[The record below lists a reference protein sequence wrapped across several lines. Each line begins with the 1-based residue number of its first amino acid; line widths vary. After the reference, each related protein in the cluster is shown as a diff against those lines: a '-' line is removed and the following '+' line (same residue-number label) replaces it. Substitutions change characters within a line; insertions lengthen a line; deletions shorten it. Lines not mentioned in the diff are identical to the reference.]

1 MINSLSE
8 SMYRLDI
15 LNEKYE
21 RLNYQQSTK
30 KKIDDGSDDSLVFTK
45 EIYIEDKVSV
55 FEGIKKQIE
64 IIDAQNNSADSSVA
78 DIKDLM
84 STIKS
89 EILRAL
95 DGTMDAESKKS
106 IAINLEGM
114 KKSILLF
121 SNEQANGEYLFSG
134 TNGGQAP
141 FVEDPVTGKI
151 TYEGNGYLKKV
162 AVEEGSYRERGVSGF
177 DLMMNTVDEAAVGEK
192 LNFSENQ
199 RIIDESGN
207 EWVLNPA
214 VPEIVKHTEMGA
226 TTETMPVTEIL
237 PSTTPK
243 TYETTNPVAIPGQV
257 LEAKENIFDI
267 LDTGINALRQV
278 DSTGAPVTEAEA
290 MDKLRET
297 LENVNAAY
305 DTINAAHTNLGVRN
319 RIFEVSLEKVSSKLT
334 HYNVL
339 YQETA
344 GANLAKV
351 AMEAKALELTYT
363 SLYTTINKANEMS
376 LVNFVR

>member
-55 FEGIKKQIE
+55 YEGIKKQIE

-141 FVEDPVTGKI
+141 FVEDPATGKI

-177 DLMMNTVDEAAVGEK
+177 DLLMNTVDEAAVGEK

-199 RIIDESGN
+199 RIVDESGN
-207 EWVLNPA
+207 EWVLDPG

-297 LENVNAAY
+297 LENVNEAY

-376 LVNFVR
+376 LTNFIR

>member
-21 RLNYQQSTK
+21 RINYQQSTK

-55 FEGIKKQIE
+55 YEGIKKQIE
-64 IIDAQNNSADSSVA
+64 IIEAQNNSADSSVA

-89 EILRAL
+89 EVLRAL

-199 RIIDESGN
+199 RIVDEAGN
-207 EWVLNPA
+207 EWVLDPG

-297 LENVNAAY
+297 LENVNKAY
-305 DTINAAHTNLGVRN
+305 DTTNAAHTNLGVRN

-376 LVNFVR
+376 LTNFIR